1 MRRLLALTCAMIF
14 VDTVFYATLVPLV
27 PYFTEELRLSKSA
40 VGVLSGAFGAGVLLG
55 SAPGGYLATRI
66 GVKPTALGGL
76 VLMSATSLL
85 FGFAGEAWQ
94 LVVLRLAAG
103 FGSALSWVAAF
114 TWLVARTPDD
124 RRGQM
129 VGTLMS
135 AAVTGVLLGPVLG
148 SVAATVG
155 IPLVFALV
163 AAVGLTIALWTLT
176 MPAPGPSPK
185 RPFMQT
191 FTAIFR
197 LDLAPGLLFIGLS
210 PLLYS
215 VLAVLAPLQL
225 ARLGWGAVA
234 IGAVFFVAALFEAV
248 VHPLLG
254 RWTDRAGYHLP
265 ILTGLLASLA
275 ILLALPWATAAFLI
289 ALLVILANVAFNFP
303 LVPGTVLF
311 TRSAD
316 KAGVEAALVF
326 GATNFAWAS
335 GYAVGASLG
344 GALADLGGDALSYLS
359 LAAACLLALLLLRRT
374 NLSA

>member
-1 MRRLLALTCAMIF
+1 MIF

-27 PYFTEELRLSKSA
+27 PYFTEELWLSKSA
-40 VGVLSGAFGAGVLLG
+40 VGILSGAFGAGVLLG
-55 SAPGGYLATRI
+55 SAPGGYLAARI
-66 GVKPTALGGL
+66 GVKPTAFSGL

-85 FGFAGEAWQ
+85 FGFADEAWQ

-114 TWLVARTPDD
+114 TWLVAQTPDD

-163 AAVGLTIALWTLT
+163 SAVGLTIALWTLT
-176 MPAPGPSPK
+176 MPAPGTSPT

-191 FTAIFR
+191 FTAVFR

-234 IGAVFFVAALFEAV
+234 IGTVFFVAALFETV

-254 RWTDRAGYHLP
+254 RWTDRAGSLP
-265 ILTGLLASLA
+265 
-275 ILLALPWATAAFLI
+275 ILLALPWTTAVFLI
-289 ALLVILANVAFNFP
+289 ALLVVLANVAFNFP

-316 KAGVEAALVF
+316 KAGVEAALAF

-335 GYAVGASLG
+335 GYAAGASLG
-344 GALADLGGDALSYLS
+344 GALADLGGDILSYLS
-359 LAAACLLALLLLRRT
+359 LAAICLLALLLLRRAS
-374 NLSA
+374 LPA